1 MLFGAHVSIAG
12 GHANAP
18 KNAQKIGCE
27 VFQFF
32 TRSPQGGKVAEITSE
47 TVLAFQKSMKENN
60 QKECYVHAPYFINF
74 ASTNPRVYHGSTSV
88 IRQELERASLLG
100 AKFLMTHLG
109 SYKDSGEKEG
119 FAMVVDGLNKTI
131 DGYKGETE
139 FLIEIAAGAGEVIG
153 ATFEEIGKIIH
164 HPKLKKYKIGVCFDT
179 EHAFASGYDLRTE
192 KAVENTLSEFDNSI
206 GLDRLKMF
214 HCNDSKV
221 EFGAHK
227 DRHEHIGEGFI
238 GTGGFTALLSN
249 KHLQDKSFILETE
262 HDKVEEDLKILKKIR
277 QNIS

>member
-18 KNAQKIGCE
+18 KNAQKLGCE

-32 TRSPQGGKVAEITSE
+32 TRSPQGGKVSPITPEIAESFKE
-47 TVLAFQKSMKENN
+47 ALKENQ
-60 QKECYVHAPYFINF
+60 QKECYVHAPYFINL
-74 ASTNPRVYHGSTSV
+74 ASANNRVYHGSINV
-88 IRQELERASLLG
+88 IREELERSMLLG

-109 SYKDSGEKEG
+109 SYKDLGEKEG
-119 FAMVVDGLNKTI
+119 FIKVVDGLHKTL
-131 DGYKGETE
+131 DGYTGETQ

-153 ATFEEIGKIIH
+153 DSFEEIAEIIH
-164 HPKLKKYKIGVCFDT
+164 HKTLKKYKIGVCFDT
-179 EHAFASGYDLRTE
+179 EHAFASGYDIRTPE
-192 KAVENTLSEFDNSI
+192 AVEKTLEAFDKTI

-221 EFGAHK
+221 ELNAHK

-238 GTGGFTALLSN
+238 GKDGFVALLSN

-262 HDKVEEDLKILKKIR
+262 HDKVVEDLEILKQIR
-277 QNIS
+277 QNIN